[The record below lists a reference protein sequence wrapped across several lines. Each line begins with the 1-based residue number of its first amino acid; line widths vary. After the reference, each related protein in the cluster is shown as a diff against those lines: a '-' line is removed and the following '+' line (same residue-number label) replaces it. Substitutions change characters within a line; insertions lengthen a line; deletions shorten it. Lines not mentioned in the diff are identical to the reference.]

1 MEHYIELP
9 YGAPG
14 EGFSVGYLITY
25 LQASNKDFII
35 QGQRTCS
42 LADHPKP
49 NSLDVWLRRNFT
61 SRQDKKQAT
70 NELMHEIIKT
80 GLFEEGWFTCPDS
93 GRKCKG
99 IRLAHRSRTRNPAR
113 RCLISRV
120 ANIQPE

>member
-1 MEHYIELP
+1 MEHFIELP

-14 EGFSVGYLITY
+14 EGFSVSYLITY

-35 QGQRTCS
+35 QGQRTCC

-99 IRLAHRSRTRNPAR
+99 IRLSRSPRTRNSFR
-113 RCLISRV
+113 RCTISRV
-120 ANIQPE
+120 ANIHPE